1 MLKLTIPGI
10 ESWDSKNNMFVY
22 TDSVELE
29 LEHSLVSLSK
39 WEEEFEKPFLSPD
52 QKSDE
57 ETIGYIRAM
66 TLNPENVPSDVYT
79 RLRDTHIVQVNDYI
93 GAKKT
98 ATWFSEQ
105 GNQKGPKRKEVVTSE
120 IIYNWML
127 NLNIPFDRET
137 WHLNRLITFIRV
149 ANEKNASKDKKAN
162 RMSPQEVAR
171 RNRELNEQRMKQF
184 GTSG

>member
-10 ESWDSKNNMFVY
+10 ENWDSAKQEFVY

-29 LEHSLVSLSK
+29 LEHSLLSLSK
-39 WEEEFEKPFLSPD
+39 WEAEFEKPFLAPD
-52 QKSDE
+52 PKSNA
-57 ETIGYIRAM
+57 ETLGYIRCM
-66 TLNPENVPSDVYT
+66 NSSEDIDPEVYQ
-79 RLRDTHIVQVNDYI
+79 RLTDDHIVQVNQYI

-98 ATWFSEQ
+98 ATWFNEQ
-105 GNQKGPKRKEVVTSE
+105 NKKQGSARKETVTSE

-127 NLNIPFDRET
+127 SLNIPFDRET

-149 ANEKNASKDKKAN
+149 ANEKNAAKDKKTKMTP
-162 RMSPQEVAR
+162 REVAQ
-171 RNRELNEQRMKQF
+171 RNRELNEQRLAKL

>member
-10 ESWDSKNNMFVY
+10 ENWDTKNQEFVY

-39 WEEEFEKPFLSPD
+39 WEEEFEKPFLSSES
-52 QKSDE
+52 KSTE
-57 ETIGYIRAM
+57 ETLGYIRSM
-66 TLNPENVPSDVYT
+66 TLTRDLDPEVYQ
-79 RLRDTHIVQVNDYI
+79 RLTDTHIHQVNEYI

-105 GNQKGPKRKEVVTSE
+105 GTPTGPKRREIVTSE

-149 ANEKNASKDKKAN
+149 ANEKNAAKDKKAN
-162 RMSPQEVAR
+162 KMSPREVAQ
-171 RNRELNEQRMKQF
+171 RNREINERRLAEL

>member
-39 WEEEFEKPFLSPD
+39 WEEEYEKPFLSPD
-52 QKSDE
+52 QKTTE
-57 ETIGYIRAM
+57 ETLGYIRIM
-66 TLNPENVPSDVYT
+66 TLTPNVPSET
-79 RLRDTHIVQVNDYI
+79 FERLTHDHIAQINEYL
-93 GAKKT
+93 GAKKS

-105 GNQKGPKRKEVVTSE
+105 APQRPGAVRKEIVTSE

-137 WHLNRLITFIRV
+137 WHLNRLITLIRV
-149 ANEKNASKDKKAN
+149 ANEKNAKQDKTRK
-162 RMSPQEVAR
+162 MSPREVAQ
-171 RNRELNEQRMKQF
+171 RNRELNEQRLKQL

>member
-10 ESWDSKNNMFVY
+10 ENWDSAKQEFIY
-22 TDSVELE
+22 TESVELE

-39 WEEEFEKPFLSPD
+39 WEEEFEKPFLGPEP
-52 QKSDE
+52 KSTE
-57 ETIGYIRAM
+57 ETLGYIRCMNSSPDIA
-66 TLNPENVPSDVYT
+66 PEVYQ
-79 RLRDTHIVQVNDYI
+79 RLTDDHILLVNAYL
-93 GAKKT
+93 GARKT
-98 ATWFSEQ
+98 ATWFNEQ
-105 GNQKGPKRKEVVTSE
+105 SQRPGSARKEVVTSE

-149 ANEKNASKDKKAN
+149 ANEKNATKDKHAK
-162 RMSPQEVAR
+162 MSPREVAQ
-171 RNRELNEQRMKQF
+171 RNRELNEQRLAKM